1 MAEARAE
8 GVPSEGAPAR
18 TPPPWRATYRIQLTP
33 DFGFAEAAQL
43 VPYLADLGISHLY
56 LSPILES
63 VPGSSH
69 GYDGTDPTRVS
80 AERGGEA
87 AFRELVEVVH
97 HHGLGVLVDI
107 VPNHLAAHDATP
119 WWADEGQ
126 RARYFDVD
134 PETGAYRRFFDIDG
148 LAGLRQEDPEVF
160 EASHAKVFELIDDG
174 LIDGLRIDHPDGLTD
189 PAGYLRRLHDRAGV
203 PVWVEK
209 ILQVGEDLRPWPVE
223 GTVGYEFVNEL
234 TALFA
239 DPAAE
244 EPLTRLYA
252 ELTGDAAPFE
262 EVAQQ
267 AKCEQLEHPF
277 HRELDRLHALAP
289 DLDRA
294 DLARAVA
301 SMEVYRTYVVPDDG
315 PDGVDPLD
323 RTLIERLDAP
333 PELIDRLLLRAPAP
347 PELVARFQQ
356 LSAPVMAKGVEDT
369 AFYRSVRLL
378 AHDEVG
384 GEPSRFS
391 LSVDAFHAAAG
402 RRAERHPHGLVTATT
417 HDTKRSADTR
427 ARLVALTTMTEETAV
442 HLRRWFEVTERL
454 VDHGAP
460 TPLER
465 WFLFQ
470 TLLGSW
476 PITTD
481 RLEEYLTKAMR
492 EAKLHTTWADPDD
505 EHEAAVLA
513 FYRNLE
519 SVPAFW
525 ADFLPFAQEVTRV
538 GEQISLGQTLLRT
551 TSPGVCDV
559 YQGDETWFLS
569 LVDPDVRRPIDREG
583 RLLQLDRVRRRTMPT
598 RATAKLHVLHHALA
612 LRRSRPDAFA
622 GTYRPIDAGSA
633 TVAYL
638 RGEEVLVVVP
648 LRDDRSAVVD
658 VPAGI
663 WSDALTGAELRIAGP
678 VTIDALVGPLGV
690 GLWAR
695 VSDP

>member
-1 MAEARAE
+1 MPS
-8 GVPSEGAPAR
+8 PSETDRASAR

-33 DFGFAEAAQL
+33 DFGFAEATTL
-43 VPYLADLGISHLY
+43 VPYLADLGVSHLY
-56 LSPILES
+56 LSPILEA
-63 VPGSSH
+63 VAGSTH

-80 AERGGEA
+80 SERGGEDG
-87 AFRELVEVVH
+87 FRALADVAH
-97 HHGLGVLVDI
+97 RHGLGILVDI
-107 VPNHLAAHDATP
+107 VPNHLAAHESTP
-119 WWADEGQ
+119 WWADEEQ
-126 RARYFDVD
+126 RSHWFDID
-134 PETGAYRRFFDIDG
+134 PETGAHRRFFDIDG

-160 EASHAKVFELIDDG
+160 EASHAKIFELIHDG

-189 PAGYLRRLHDRAGV
+189 PAGYLHRLHQRASV

-209 ILQVGEDLRPWPVE
+209 ILQVGEELRHWPVE

-244 EPLTRLYA
+244 EPLTDLYA
-252 ELTGDAAPFE
+252 ELTGDRSSFDD
-262 EVAQQ
+262 VAQQ

-289 DLDRA
+289 DIDRA

-301 SMEVYRTYVVPDDG
+301 SLEVYRTYVVPDDG
-315 PDGVDPLD
+315 PDQVDALD
-323 RTLIERLDAP
+323 RELIERIDAP
-333 PELIDRLLLRAPAP
+333 QELLDRLLLRAPAP
-347 PELVARFQQ
+347 PELVTRFQQ

-391 LSVDAFHAAAG
+391 LSVDAFHAACA
-402 RRAERHPHGLVTATT
+402 RRAERHPFGLVTATT

-427 ARLVALTTMTEETAV
+427 ARLVALTTMVDEVAL

-454 VDHGAP
+454 VDDGSP

-481 RLEEYLTKAMR
+481 RVEEYLTKAMR
-492 EAKLHTTWADPDD
+492 EAKLHTTWAEPD
-505 EHEAAVLA
+505 EAHEAAVLA

-525 ADFLPFAQEVTRV
+525 ADFLPFSQEVTRV
-538 GEQISLGQTLLRT
+538 GEQISLGQTLLRAT
-551 TSPGVCDV
+551 TPGVCDV

-569 LVDPDVRRPIDREG
+569 LVDPDVRRPIDRDG
-583 RLLQLDRVRRRTMPT
+583 RQLQLERVRRRTMPT

-612 LRRSRPDAFA
+612 LRRERPDAFA
-622 GTYRPIDAGSA
+622 GPYRPLDAGSA
-633 TVAYL
+633 TVAFL
-638 RGEEVLVVVP
+638 RAEEVLVVVP
-648 LRDDRSAVVD
+648 LRDDRSGVLD

-678 VTIDALVGPLGV
+678 VTVDALVGPLGL

-695 VSDP
+695 VSPP